1 MSKLIGKRRSYPSRN
16 GFGTKKSK
24 VVQKNMEQRVL
35 AGMRNYVL
43 RIKICTRYIS
53 RELEGIYG
61 SEKEDGADNVYA
73 EIRYVDSSE
82 RGNIP
87 IYR

>member
-1 MSKLIGKRRSYPSRN
+1 MDIIS
-16 GFGTKKSK
+16 FETKKSK
-24 VVQKNMEQRVL
+24 MVQKNMEQRVL
-35 AGMRNYVL
+35 DGVRNYVL
-43 RIKICTRYIS
+43 MRIKICTRYIS
-53 RELEGIYG
+53 RELEGIYER
-61 SEKEDGADNVYA
+61 EKEDGADNVYA